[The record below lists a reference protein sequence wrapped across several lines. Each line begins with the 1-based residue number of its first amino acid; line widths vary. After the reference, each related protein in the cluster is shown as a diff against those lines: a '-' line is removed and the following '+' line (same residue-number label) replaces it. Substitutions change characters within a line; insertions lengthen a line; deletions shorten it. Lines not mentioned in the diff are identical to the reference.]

1 MFHRSTVLI
10 AAVWIVALP
19 FLASC
24 GSKTEIPPPS
34 PVTGESEAIGRET
47 DTGATSGGVPEE
59 STQSPADAYEFVNVY
74 FEFDKH
80 RLTSEAQSLLT
91 AHAGML
97 IEHPGWT
104 LRIEGHCDERG
115 TVEYNLALGENRA
128 GAVLSFLTSYGVDSS
143 RIRTVSY
150 GKERPVD
157 MGHTESAWAL
167 NRRCEFHVNR

>member
-1 MFHRSTVLI
+1 MFRRSTILI
-10 AAVWIVALP
+10 AGVWLVALP

-24 GSKTEIPPPS
+24 GSKKELPPPS
-34 PVTGESEAIGRET
+34 PVAEESEATGRET
-47 DTGATSGGVPEE
+47 DTDATSGGVPEE
-59 STQSPADAYEFVNVY
+59 RTESAADAYEFVNVY

-80 RLTSEAQSLLT
+80 RLTSETQELLT

-97 IEHPGWT
+97 LENPAWT

-115 TVEYNLALGENRA
+115 TVEYNLALGEKRA
-128 GAVLSFLTSYGVDSS
+128 GAVLEFMTSYGVDSS

-157 MGHTESAWAL
+157 MGHTETAWAM
-167 NRRCEFHVNR
+167 NRRCEFHLNR